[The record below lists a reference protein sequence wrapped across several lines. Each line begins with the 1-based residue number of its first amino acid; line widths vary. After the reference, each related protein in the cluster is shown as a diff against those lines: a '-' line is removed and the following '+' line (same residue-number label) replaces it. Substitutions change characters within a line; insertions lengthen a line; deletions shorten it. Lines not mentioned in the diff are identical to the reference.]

1 MTVLAVLAALT
12 LGSALGWLCRLV
24 PVRPAAQDLA
34 ATVIGWVVG
43 SAVRVVVTVLTF
55 RLPDSGGLGAV
66 SFGISEAIVFWIPIL
81 ILLALVARL
90 ALHRLGAM
98 GPAILGTHPSIFL
111 GGVAAVV
118 GALST
123 ARGIVVSPAG

>member
-1 MTVLAVLAALT
+1 
-12 LGSALGWLCRLV
+12 
-24 PVRPAAQDLA
+24 
-34 ATVIGWVVG
+34 VVT
-43 SAVRVVVTVLTF
+43 VVVTILTW
-55 RLPDSGGLGAV
+55 RLPDTGGLGAV
-66 SFGISEAIVFWIPIL
+66 SFGMSEAIVFWIPLL
-81 ILLALVARL
+81 ILVTLVARR

-118 GALST
+118 GALWM